1 MTDLDLRRG
10 PEAGEDL
17 ADLTGNVTPAEMTAR
32 IMIL

>member
-17 ADLTGNVTPAEMTAR
+17 ADLTGNVQGGEDVVHG
-32 IMIL
+32 